1 LQQERLAAQ
10 VKAAGGNAGL
20 RGAVGTP
27 EQLREYLR
35 RYEEA
40 GVDQVIFVMQAG
52 KNRHEHIMEA
62 LELFGKE
69 VLPEFKARDERLRQ
83 EKAARLA
90 PVMEAA
96 MQRRVEPQSQ
106 MPEDY
111 VMEALNKPLIV
122 KQQGVEALEK
132 IALQTALGGPRPRLD
147 DLLKP

>member
-1 LQQERLAAQ
+1 
-10 VKAAGGNAGL
+10 
-20 RGAVGTP
+20 VGTP

-52 KNRHEHIMEA
+52 NNRHEHIMEA

-69 VLPEFKARDERLRQ
+69 VLPEFKARDERFRQ

-90 PVMEAA
+90 PVIEAA
-96 MQRRVEPQSQ
+96 MQRRVEPTSQ

-111 VMEALNKPLIV
+111 VMEALNKPLIAQ
-122 KQQGVEALEK
+122 KQGEEALEK
-132 IALQTALGGPRPRLD
+132 IAVQTALGGPRPRLD
-147 DLLKP
+147 DLVKP